1 MSLESQGVGNV
12 FSAVAVPSGFASDTA
27 VHLAWNKVLLEQV
40 GGCTGAAVCFLQG
53 VPW

>member
-1 MSLESQGVGNV
+1 MSLESQGMGNV

-27 VHLAWNKVLLEQV
+27 LLEQV
-40 GGCTGAAVCFLQG
+40 GGCTGGGVNFLQG